1 MGAFSCW
8 RHDIVFDG
16 RKHKAY
22 VCCTFM
28 NQGASFVLS
37 SNGDAKLYSLH
48 PQNHAK
54 LRYPKRNFPS
64 QKGQSCK
71 PDTENML
78 KHLKNSNSWDMYM
91 FDFYHVSSQ
100 AVSNIFSLHRICRL
114 PFALTLPGYSQS
126 SQGWTCQLEN
136 SQSFVEGKFLLVF
149 LRLFQVG
156 KQSYI
161 NAHYVHC
168 FPQIAQDPASNVSFG
183 RPSVEACGFLSNNR
197 SRKVVCVCV
206 FFLLV
211 LDDIVPALCRR
222 LKRCVRSQH
231 VCFVFPSFVAS
242 TFLKPTLARNCT
254 ACRRLRRDPFPSHE
268 ISEIQ
273 GLLNQLLHIYC
284 GIQRIQK
291 LITSICR
298 CFQKWGYPKMDGL

>member
-64 QKGQSCK
+64 QKGQICK

-149 LRLFQVG
+149 FEAVPGWKTILHKCPLCALLPTNCTGSGEQCVLWPTKCRGLWLFVE
-156 KQSYI
+156 QSQQKS
-161 NAHYVHC
+161 C
-168 FPQIAQDPASNVSFG
+168 
-183 RPSVEACGFLSNNR
+183 
-197 SRKVVCVCV
+197 VCVC
-206 FFLLV
+206 FF
-211 LDDIVPALCRR
+211 CW
-222 LKRCVRSQH
+222 
-231 VCFVFPSFVAS
+231 F
-242 TFLKPTLARNCT
+242 
-254 ACRRLRRDPFPSHE
+254 
-268 ISEIQ
+268 
-273 GLLNQLLHIYC
+273 
-284 GIQRIQK
+284 
-291 LITSICR
+291 
-298 CFQKWGYPKMDGL
+298 